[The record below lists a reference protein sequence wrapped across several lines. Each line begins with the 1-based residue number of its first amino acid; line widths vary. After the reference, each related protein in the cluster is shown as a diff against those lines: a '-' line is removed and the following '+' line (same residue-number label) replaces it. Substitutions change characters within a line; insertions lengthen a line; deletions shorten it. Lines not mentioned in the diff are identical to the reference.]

1 MAATSCVYVQSETL
15 CYVQNY
21 FGKFPKS
28 SLVQTI
34 ASFYREDEIAV
45 AKGLL
50 FEYVDKLEPKPDSLP
65 RLMKRQGDNKKK
77 ADCDDILK
85 LFAALDVAQLP
96 LPKFVAADLMRV
108 PSVVP
113 GEVDVYTLAAS
124 MECMKKQMSSVL
136 TRLSEV
142 ESRSVINEK
151 GDAGIQS
158 AVASAVVWPPLP
170 SMATQPPVHVS
181 YPTNV
186 VKRTATT
193 RGPGEEADLNVGE
206 TAKDSTS
213 KKQGELPWQTA
224 PGKKKRSGRQQVP
237 IRVMGT
243 REGGAERIKSVP
255 RKEILAAYVG
265 RLHTD
270 TTAEE
275 LSNYLTDEGIKG
287 VVCKK
292 LLSKGS
298 SKSFSTSAFYVT
310 CCAESKDLFYSEQSW
325 PEGVELRDWIYYN

>member
-1 MAATSCVYVQSETL
+1 MAATSCVYIQSETL

-50 FEYVDKLEPKPDSLP
+50 FEYVDTLEPKPDSLP
-65 RLMKRQGDNKKK
+65 RQMKRQGDNKKK

-136 TRLSEV
+136 ARLLEV
-142 ESRSVINEK
+142 ESRSVTNEK

-158 AVASAVVWPPLP
+158 AGAVVWPSLP
-170 SMATQPPVHVS
+170 SMATQPPVQVS
-181 YPTNV
+181 YPANV
-186 VKRTATT
+186 AKRTTTT
-193 RGPGEEADLNVGE
+193 RGPGEEGDLNVGE
-206 TAKDSTS
+206 AAKDSTS
-213 KKQGELPWQTA
+213 KQGELPWQTA

-243 REGGAERIKSVP
+243 RGAGTDKIKSVP